1 MPERLDYSRAK
12 SREPSE
18 WDLIPL
24 WLIVVV
30 TGIIAAMVGFYVYM
44 WFQLQTA

>member
-18 WDLIPL
+18 
-24 WLIVVV
+24 
-30 TGIIAAMVGFYVYM
+30 GRR
-44 WFQLQTA
+44 LQRRAGVRRRQSGLRTAEQSPSAEADPTTE